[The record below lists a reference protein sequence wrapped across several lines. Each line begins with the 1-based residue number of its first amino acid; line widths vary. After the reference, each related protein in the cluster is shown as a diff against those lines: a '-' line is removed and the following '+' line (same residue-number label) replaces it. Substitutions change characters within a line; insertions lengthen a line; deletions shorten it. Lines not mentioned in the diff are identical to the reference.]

1 MTVTTPAIFQLKGQ
15 SNRGNIT
22 KEIITTCFQ
31 KLHQY
36 L

>member
-22 KEIITTCFQ
+22 
-31 KLHQY
+31 
-36 L
+36 